1 VISYVVLAG
10 DHSNPLIPEWNE
22 LLWGAVCFLLL
33 FAMIS
38 KLVFPKINAT
48 FAERTDNIEGKLD
61 QAERER
67 QVAQE
72 LLKAYQKKLDDA
84 AMQAQHILDQA
95 RANAELLEE
104 ELRIQAEDQA
114 RRIVERAQQTID
126 AERERAV
133 VSLRAEVGGIAV
145 DLASRVVQ
153 DSLDRER
160 QLKLVDQ
167 YIKELPTVVR
177 GN

>member
-1 VISYVVLAG
+1 MIASVVIAA

-22 LLWGAVCFLLL
+22 TFWALICFLIL
-33 FAMIS
+33 FALMS
-38 KLVFPKINAT
+38 KLVFPRINAIL
-48 FAERTDNIEGKLD
+48 AERTDNIEGKLD
-61 QAERER
+61 LAERER
-67 QVAQE
+67 QEAQE
-72 LLKAYQKKLDDA
+72 LLKAYQQKLDEA
-84 AMQAQHILDQA
+84 ALQAQHILDQA
-95 RANAELLEE
+95 RENADRLEQ
-104 ELRIQAEDQA
+104 ELRVQAEDQA
-114 RRIVERAQQTID
+114 RRIIERAQQTID

-133 VSLRAEVGGIAV
+133 ASLRSEVGGIAV